1 MMVSYIILVGMIQE
15 RRKVDGVRK
24 GENTRLKIWLKAQFI
39 NGNSLEG
46 RICGSRNSWVYK

>member
-1 MMVSYIILVGMIQE
+1 MLVSYIILVGMIQE